1 MNIKLRLSFQFMFIE
16 AGILLFFALLVYYF
30 TYSTQREKF
39 RNNLLNRAKNTAILL
54 IDVKEIDS
62 TLLKKIHQSTFY
74 WQDEEIVVTDTS
86 LNIIYNNQTKVLS
99 REVINSNVSSGSES
113 FFSNSGKD
121 GVFYKH
127 RMDNKIN
134 YVFVMA
140 YDKTRSVY
148 LHELI
153 QILFWSVLFS
163 LWLSVLLSYL
173 FSKKAIKPISA
184 IVDSVKAIDSSSL
197 NRRLESGDGKDEIEK
212 LAMTFNEMLEK
223 LESSFKNQRDFISNA
238 SHELKTPVSVIIAE
252 SEYFLNSDHSIL
264 EHNEFL
270 STLIND
276 LRKLNS
282 QLNSLLDLAQSNS
295 NNSINF
301 SNARIDEILYDAI
314 HEVKVRY
321 KKRRIVTKIQFPE
334 NPEDLIFL
342 CNYNML
348 QIAMKNLIDNACK
361 FSSEDVSV
369 ELSAFDQYIKLIIS
383 DKGIG
388 IPASEVNDI
397 YKPFSRASNATYKSG
412 FGIGLSLVTK
422 ILQIH
427 NVQMEV
433 FSQENIGTRVEL
445 VFHKTSVDAMNN

>member
-86 LNIIYNNQTKVLS
+86 LNIIYSNQTKVLS

-301 SNARIDEILYDAI
+301 SNARID
-314 HEVKVRY
+314 
-321 KKRRIVTKIQFPE
+321 
-334 NPEDLIFL
+334 
-342 CNYNML
+342 
-348 QIAMKNLIDNACK
+348 
-361 FSSEDVSV
+361 
-369 ELSAFDQYIKLIIS
+369 
-383 DKGIG
+383 
-388 IPASEVNDI
+388 
-397 YKPFSRASNATYKSG
+397 
-412 FGIGLSLVTK
+412 
-422 ILQIH
+422 
-427 NVQMEV
+427 
-433 FSQENIGTRVEL
+433 
-445 VFHKTSVDAMNN
+445 